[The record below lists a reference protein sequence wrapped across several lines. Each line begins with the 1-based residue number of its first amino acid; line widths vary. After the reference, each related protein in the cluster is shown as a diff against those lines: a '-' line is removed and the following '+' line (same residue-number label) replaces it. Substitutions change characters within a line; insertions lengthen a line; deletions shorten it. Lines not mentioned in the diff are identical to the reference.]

1 VAVSLFSVI
10 TCFGWRRAVRPRLA
24 VHAQPHRQ
32 YPASTLRW
40 CGILTDGSHSV
51 EMLFFVLARFHSK
64 ARTPLHQVPLLC
76 HSHRRGRRF
85 IIAASVSSGGR
96 TMGNGAGLCAAHLR
110 EMAAHFRSLAT
121 IEPLTSLRRHLRRL
135 AAQHDEAAANLEMA
149 KGGAAIVQ
157 GETARSVADE

>member
-1 VAVSLFSVI
+1 
-10 TCFGWRRAVRPRLA
+10 
-24 VHAQPHRQ
+24 
-32 YPASTLRW
+32 
-40 CGILTDGSHSV
+40 
-51 EMLFFVLARFHSK
+51 
-64 ARTPLHQVPLLC
+64 
-76 HSHRRGRRF
+76 
-85 IIAASVSSGGR
+85 
-96 TMGNGAGLCAAHLR
+96 MGNGAGLCAANLR